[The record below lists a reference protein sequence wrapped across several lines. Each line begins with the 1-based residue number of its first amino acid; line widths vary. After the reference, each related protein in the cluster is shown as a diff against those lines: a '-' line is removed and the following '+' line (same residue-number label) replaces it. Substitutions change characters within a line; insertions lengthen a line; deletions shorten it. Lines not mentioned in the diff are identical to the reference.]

1 MEIEMQVQN
10 LTALSVLD
18 DARRLHVGELTQVG
32 ETLSEDE
39 MKAVAGAQMSVSW
52 TCGSQ
57 SRADEWNVS
66 QN

>member
-1 MEIEMQVQN
+1 MQVQN
-10 LTALSVLD
+10 LTAPSVLN

-39 MKAVAGAQMSVSW
+39 MKAVAGAMMSVSW

-57 SRADEWNVS
+57 NRADEWNVTPG
-66 QN
+66 

>member
-1 MEIEMQVQN
+1 MQVQN
-10 LTALSVLD
+10 LTAPSVLN

>member
-1 MEIEMQVQN
+1 VQH
-10 LTALSVLD
+10 LTAPSVLD

-32 ETLSEDE
+32 ETLTEDE
-39 MKAVAGAQMSVSW
+39 MKAVAGAAMSVSW